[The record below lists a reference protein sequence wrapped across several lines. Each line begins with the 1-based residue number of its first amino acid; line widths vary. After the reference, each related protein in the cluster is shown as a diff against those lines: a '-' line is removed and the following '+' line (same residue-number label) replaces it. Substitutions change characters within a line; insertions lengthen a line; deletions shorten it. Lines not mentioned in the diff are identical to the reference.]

1 MGEKILNFL
10 SEHWPI
16 LLTAFLILAGLLF
29 LIISFYLDVRRRR
42 EYEASLFD
50 KVNSVRIYVINLP
63 QNTVSYFNAITV
75 GRVKKESLN
84 EFYRHFPI
92 GEQKRVMNWINA
104 LAENGTDESDFL
116 EVDVNDNF
124 DKKQY
129 FSMLQAES
137 VDSKRKILH
146 LQSYLFKYMASSKAS
161 SSGVNHHGLS
171 TSREFAK
178 ALNVK
183 GKKKG
188 VSIVYRF
195 LYKKTQKKDREID
208 PLVFNQL
215 KNALAYLLP
224 PKGFLIACSGNEL
237 MLSDLQIS
245 ERAKALFL
253 ARSGLVLVNRYLS
266 LNALSSQIEVRC
278 GAVEHYAHPAS
289 AEEIIAE
296 AEKMAELAYE
306 EDQQIVWYEKGKEN
320 QAFLKDSSYRTEVE
334 RIINEKKLAYFF
346 RPIYGIKEG
355 KPIGYFAKAEPK
367 DTYFD
372 SMDELKD
379 YAARTQDDKELFT
392 TVARNVIPL
401 FVSERLSPA
410 EKIFLPVRT
419 EERSYLL
426 SVFPRIAKAKEA
438 NLVFLFGENDLLSHM
453 DPGFPNGI
461 NNDVMGIKA
470 KGFEVALL
478 LDKTE
483 LSLPDTVY
491 PCFDYFVCSF
501 ANSGSAAEMDAR
513 IRAKLHALVEKLLKY
528 KKPIIANDI
537 QGWGPI
543 EILVRSGL
551 DYISS
556 QDFAPY
562 DAMILPVSPKAI
574 RKVND
579 MKK

>member
-1 MGEKILNFL
+1 MGEKLLEFL
-10 SEHWPI
+10 SQHWPAI
-16 LLTAFLILAGLLF
+16 LVALVLLAGLVF
-29 LIISFYLDVRRRR
+29 LIVTFAMDIHRRR

-50 KVNSVRIYVINLP
+50 KVNSVRVYVINLP
-63 QNTVSYFNAITV
+63 QNAVSYFNV
-75 GRVKKESLN
+75 LSLGKVKRESLN
-84 EFYRHFPI
+84 DFYRHFPSS
-92 GEQKRVMNWINA
+92 EQKRVMNWINA
-104 LAENGTDESDFL
+104 IAESGTDESDLL
-116 EVDVNDNF
+116 EVDVNDTF

-129 FSMLQAES
+129 FSTLQVEA
-137 VDSKRKILH
+137 VDSKRKIIH
-146 LQSYLFKYMASSKAS
+146 LQSYLFKYMASSKS
-161 SSGVNHHGLS
+161 GSSGVNHHGLS
-171 TSREFAK
+171 TSKDFAK
-178 ALNVK
+178 AINAK

-195 LYKKTQKKDREID
+195 IYKKTQKKDRDID

-215 KNALAYLLP
+215 KNALAYILP

-237 MLSDLQIS
+237 MLSDVQIS

-253 ARSGLVLVNRYLS
+253 ARSGLILANRCLS
-266 LNALSSQIEVRC
+266 LNALSNQIEVRC

-289 AEEIIAE
+289 AEDIIAE
-296 AEKMAELAYE
+296 ARKMAELAYE
-306 EDQQIVWYEKGKEN
+306 EDQSIVWYEKGKEN

-334 RIINEKKLAYFF
+334 RIISEKKLVYFF
-346 RPIYGIKEG
+346 RPIYAVKEG
-355 KPIGYFAKAEPK
+355 RPIGYFAKAEPK

-401 FVSERLSPA
+401 FVSERLSRE
-410 EKIFLPVRT
+410 EKLFLPVRT
-419 EERSYLL
+419 EERAYML

-438 NLVFLFGENDLLSHM
+438 NLVFLFDESDLLAHM
-453 DPGFPNGI
+453 DPGNPGSVNADI
-461 NNDVMGIKA
+461 LGIKA
-470 KGFEVALL
+470 KGFEVAVY
-478 LDKTE
+478 LDKAE
-483 LSLPDTVY
+483 LTLPSVVY
-491 PCFDYFVCSF
+491 PAFDYYVCGF

-528 KKPIIANDI
+528 KKPIIATDI

-551 DYISS
+551 EYISS

-562 DAMILPVSPKAI
+562 DAMILPIPAKAM
-574 RKVND
+574 RKVGD